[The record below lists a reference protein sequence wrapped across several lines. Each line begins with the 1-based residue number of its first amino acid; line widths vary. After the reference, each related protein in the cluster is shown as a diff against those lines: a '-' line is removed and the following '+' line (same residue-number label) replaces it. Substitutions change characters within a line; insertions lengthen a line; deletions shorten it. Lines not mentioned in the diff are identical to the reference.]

1 MKSLS
6 DLISVSI
13 DSRQRFCRMSFII
26 HVFHYRKGK
35 DTCQMIWGKDARG
48 STGMPEGFFENRFP
62 VLSFP
67 NIDCLTAN
75 DKDFSLRSK

>member
-1 MKSLS
+1 MVRRIKIRSAAEYQ
-6 DLISVSI
+6 IV
-13 DSRQRFCRMSFII
+13 
-26 HVFHYRKGK
+26 
-35 DTCQMIWGKDARG
+35 A
-48 STGMPEGFFENRFP
+48 MPEGFFENRFP

>member
-1 MKSLS
+1 MSNDMGKRFKGFNGFSRFNGDGAAHKNQKRLG
-6 DLISVSI
+6 VSI
-13 DSRQRFCRMSFII
+13 
-26 HVFHYRKGK
+26 V
-35 DTCQMIWGKDARG
+35 A
-48 STGMPEGFFENRFP
+48 MPEGFFENRFP